1 MTSWRAAC
9 ATRSRTR
16 EMGDA
21 GAVMVTVSGL
31 LRGHDLTGDAQVTL
45 DDEALRLDRSGGS
58 VRLALDRLDGA
69 RYAVGTLELFASRGD
84 VVSLGGSPALA
95 ALAADLDRRAMAVP
109 ELTRSLRGLGS
120 TRASPGVD
128 HDRYFGPL
136 LVARR
141 EAEAASGP
149 DRARAA
155 FDAPALRAA
164 MTQRLHE
171 TAAERHPSEPP
182 ERRALDAELTEAAE
196 PLVSALGA
204 LERAQDGL
212 ASSDDGERYAGW
224 RQWAKALQLVF
235 EMADHVW
242 LSLVRVLA
250 ADVPGRRGRRRR
262 WLGRAPREDV

>member
-1 MTSWRAAC
+1 
-9 ATRSRTR
+9 
-16 EMGDA
+16 MGDA

-58 VRLALDRLDGA
+58 VRLPLDRLNGA

-95 ALAADLDRRAMAVP
+95 ALATDLDRRAMAVP

-149 DRARAA
+149 ERARAA

-164 MTQRLHE
+164 MMQRLRE
-171 TAAERHPSEPP
+171 MAAERHPSEPP
-182 ERRALDAELTEAAE
+182 ERRALDAELSEVAE
-196 PLVSALGA
+196 PLVRALGA
-204 LERAQDGL
+204 LERAQESL
-212 ASSDDGERYAGW
+212 ASSDDAERFARW
-224 RQWAKALQLVF
+224 RAWAAALRTVF
-235 EMADHVW
+235 ETADEVW

-250 ADVPGRRGRRRR
+250 ADVPTRRSRTRSWFR
-262 WLGRAPREDV
+262 RAPREDA